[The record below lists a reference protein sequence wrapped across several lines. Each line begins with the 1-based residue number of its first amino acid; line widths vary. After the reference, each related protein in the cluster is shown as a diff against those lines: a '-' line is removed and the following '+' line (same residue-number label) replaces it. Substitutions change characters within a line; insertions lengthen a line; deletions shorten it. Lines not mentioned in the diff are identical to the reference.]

1 MFKVGDRVKI
11 TPTTRRGWIDKMEA
25 YVGMVGKVLHAWP
38 DDYCVVFESG
48 RGYFYYECD
57 LTKVNKFKGNKHATA
72 S

>member
-1 MFKVGDRVKI
+1 MFKAGDVVKVV
-11 TPTTRRGWIDKMEA
+11 PTTRRGWVDEMEA
-25 YVGMVGKVLHAWP
+25 YVGMVGKVLIAER
-38 DDYCVVFESG
+38 DYYVVFESG